1 MPTPGLSN
9 PDAQLSTL
17 EELRDLWN
25 DHVVRGGTALA
36 GEVLVQKKRVIGVP
50 DIAAAQQRFVNFDW
64 TAKVNH
70 PEKPL
75 SIKGAT
81 RFLASAA
88 KISSLTLTKSSWLSI
103 GCGWDK

>member
-36 GEVLVQKKRVIGVP
+36 GEVLMQKERVIGVP
-50 DIAAAQQRFVNFDW
+50 DFAASTKTIREFRLNRKKLPCSW
-64 TAKVNH
+64 TCC
-70 PEKPL
+70 EKPL
-75 SIKGAT
+75 MKLRLNG
-81 RFLASAA
+81 R
-88 KISSLTLTKSSWLSI
+88 KSTQPILNMQ
-103 GCGWDK
+103 G